1 MGSKAGSEEKL
12 TVGVIGAGKLGK
24 AHARVYSELPEA
36 SLYGVADIREEAAR
50 ELAAAYGCKHFA
62 DYRGLLDSKEVQAVS
77 VATPDHLHREPVV
90 AALEAG
96 KHVIVEKPLATSL
109 EDARAIVDAQK
120 KSGCFLMVN
129 YNNRWAFPY
138 TKVMNLVKDG
148 EIGSP
153 LMSYAKKVNSI
164 KNPTKLLKWADE
176 TSSVHFLSTHDIDM
190 IRWYIGEPDA
200 VEVYA
205 GGVKKVLAAKGFKTL
220 DGAQAIVKWS
230 NGVVSTFESAW
241 ILPEK
246 NPSGVEG
253 YVELIGSEGVLHLDR
268 REELLVY
275 TNDRSGFQSPRVSM
289 GGEVNGKLQGAL
301 KWSQEHFVQRVLAG
315 KAPDITAEAGYR
327 IVEIACAIH
336 RSIDEGGVVK
346 LPL

>member
-1 MGSKAGSEEKL
+1 MNSKEKVV
-12 TVGVIGAGKLGK
+12 VGVIGAGKLG
-24 AHARVYSELPEA
+24 ASHARIYHELPISE
-36 SLYGVADIREEAAR
+36 LYGVADIKP
-50 ELAAAYGCKHFA
+50 ELAQSIGDKYKCKTFT
-62 DYRGLLDSKEVQAVS
+62 DYRQMLASKDVQAVS
-77 VATPDHLHREPVV
+77 IATPDHLHRQPVID
-90 AALEAG
+90 ALEAG
-96 KHVIVEKPLATSL
+96 KHVLVEKPLAITI
-109 EDARAIVDAQK
+109 EDAGAMREAQK
-120 KSGCFLMVN
+120 KSGRYLMVN

-138 TKVMNLVKDG
+138 TKIKNLVDAG

-153 LMSYAKKVNSI
+153 LMTYAKKVNSI
-164 KNPTKLLKWADE
+164 KNPTQLLKWADE
-176 TSSVHFLSTHDIDM
+176 TSCVHFLSTHDIDM

-205 GGVKKVLAAKGFKTL
+205 AGVKRVLAARGFKTL
-220 DGAQAIVKWS
+220 DGMMAIVKFA

-253 YVELIGSEGVLHLDR
+253 YIEMIGTEGVLHLDR

-275 TNDRSGFQSPRVSM
+275 TNDKGGFQSPRVSM
-289 GGEVNGKLQGAL
+289 GGEVNGQIQGAL
-301 KWSQEHFVQRVLAG
+301 RWSQEHFIQSILQDKPPVI
-315 KAPDITAEAGYR
+315 DAESGYR

-336 RSIDEGGVVK
+336 KSIDEGGVVK